1 MRYYHRPPP
10 HGILCGAREG
20 PPVRSLRVTSSQAF
34 FCPHGSRRLCA
45 CCGDVVFILV
55 FTIGENKG
63 EDVGGVV
70 EDDRHVA
77 LDAEGDAFGFVND
90 DRRADGN
97 VGDVGTDFENRAVMG
112 NLLGGGR
119 NDEAGG
125 RELFA
130 GVEPDNES
138 VAEGFQAGELVGVT
152 GEVGYVGQG
161 GMPPCIRV

>member
-1 MRYYHRPPP
+1 MVIIDGNH
-10 HGILCGAREG
+10 
-20 PPVRSLRVTSSQAF
+20 
-34 FCPHGSRRLCA
+34 
-45 CCGDVVFILV
+45 
-55 FTIGENKG
+55 G

-77 LDAEGDAFGFVND
+77 LDAKGNAFGLIDD

-97 VGDVGTDFENRAVMG
+97 VGNVGTDFEDRAVVG

-119 NDEAGG
+119 DDEAGG
-125 RELFA
+125 RELGA
-130 GVEPDNES
+130 GVEPDDET

-161 GMPPCIRV
+161 GMPPSEPGAAEPGGRCPSPR